1 MFRSSGGASGGLSGL
16 LPPGFDL
23 NNAGDSDLQSLLNN
37 MSQSQLMQI
46 FGGVS
51 GGAGRFVSLDNK
63 IKEFHNLINISFPRL
78 LKLSILLN

>member
-1 MFRSSGGASGGLSGL
+1 MKINLSCIVLSLKNLYELLLFRSSGGGSGGLSGL

-51 GGAGRFVSLDNK
+51 GGAGIEIF
-63 IKEFHNLINISFPRL
+63 FT
-78 LKLSILLN
+78 